1 MELFLKM
8 GNGLNPA
15 QAFAESL
22 LLVNAASRAHATVLT
37 ARAFLAR
44 LEKLGQSPLSGVLT
58 RVAGL
63 WGLSRLHNELG
74 DFAGSAHFS
83 PEQISYR
90 KSKTILPNMEIS
102 QLVVQT

>member
-1 MELFLKM
+1 M
-8 GNGLNPA
+8 GKGLSPA

-37 ARAFLAR
+37 ARAFLTR

-63 WGLSRLHNELG
+63 WGLYRLNNELG

-83 PEQISYR
+83 SEQINFR
-90 KSKTILPNMEIS
+90 KYHNTFSSLPKKETIAF
-102 QLVVQT
+102 VQIAQI

>member
-1 MELFLKM
+1 M
-8 GNGLNPA
+8 GNGLSPA
-15 QAFAESL
+15 QAYAESL

-37 ARAFLAR
+37 ARAFLTR

-63 WGLSRLHNELG
+63 WGLYRLVNELG

-83 PEQISYR
+83 PEQINFR
-90 KSKTILPNMEIS
+90 K
-102 QLVVQT
+102 